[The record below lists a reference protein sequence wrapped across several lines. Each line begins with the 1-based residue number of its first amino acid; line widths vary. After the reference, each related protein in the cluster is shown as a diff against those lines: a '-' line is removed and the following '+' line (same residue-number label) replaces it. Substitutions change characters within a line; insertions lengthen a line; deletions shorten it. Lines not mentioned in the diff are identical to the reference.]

1 MYIYFF
7 KFEKVWMR
15 YRNRNYSHCYF
26 FFIYIVGIN
35 SWYRKCLV
43 RLRDVGGGWRLVGE
57 RL

>member
-1 MYIYFF
+1 MDEISKSKLFALL
-7 KFEKVWMR
+7 
-15 YRNRNYSHCYF
+15 F